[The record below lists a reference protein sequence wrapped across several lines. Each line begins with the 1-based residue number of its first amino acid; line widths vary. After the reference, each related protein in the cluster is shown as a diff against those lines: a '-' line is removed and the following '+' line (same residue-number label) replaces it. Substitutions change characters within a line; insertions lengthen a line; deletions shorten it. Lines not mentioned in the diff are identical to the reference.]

1 MSDTFDAVISGIA
14 STLSARLDWY
24 EQTGV
29 SHLPH
34 PKKVNLHN
42 HEQAEVIE
50 ASIPKS
56 EVTAHDRLQVLREI
70 TLRNCERCDLHRTRQ
85 NIVFGLGNPQADLMF
100 IGEGPGAEEDRRGE
114 PFVGKAGALLDKM
127 IIAMGYTRE
136 SVYICNVVKCRPPNN
151 RDPELEEVQACQP
164 FLKEQIEIVA
174 PKVIVTLGRYASQTL
189 LQTQMRMG
197 EMRGQWQTY
206 DGVTVMPTF
215 HPAYLLRSPERKRD
229 VWNDLQKVMKKL
241 KGH

>member
-1 MSDTFDAVISGIA
+1 
-14 STLSARLDWY
+14 
-24 EQTGV
+24 
-29 SHLPH
+29 
-34 PKKVNLHN
+34 
-42 HEQAEVIE
+42 
-50 ASIPKS
+50 
-56 EVTAHDRLQVLREI
+56 
-70 TLRNCERCDLHRTRQ
+70 
-85 NIVFGLGNPQADLMF
+85 
-100 IGEGPGAEEDRRGE
+100 
-114 PFVGKAGALLDKM
+114 M

-164 FLKEQIEIVA
+164 FLTEQIEIVA

-215 HPAYLLRSPERKRD
+215 HPAAYLLRSPERKRD

>member
-1 MSDTFDAVISGIA
+1 
-14 STLSARLDWY
+14 
-24 EQTGV
+24 
-29 SHLPH
+29 
-34 PKKVNLHN
+34 
-42 HEQAEVIE
+42 
-50 ASIPKS
+50 
-56 EVTAHDRLQVLREI
+56 
-70 TLRNCERCDLHRTRQ
+70 
-85 NIVFGLGNPQADLMF
+85 
-100 IGEGPGAEEDRRGE
+100 
-114 PFVGKAGALLDKM
+114 M

-164 FLKEQIEIVA
+164 FLKEREIVA

-197 EMRGQWQTY
+197 EMRKPRQTY

-229 VWNDLQKVMKKL
+229 VE
-241 KGH
+241 